1 MTSSCGVCG
10 KTSLEAV
17 RVAARHP
24 IPNGVPRIDPGVI
37 RSIPE
42 RLREE
47 QALFSETGGL
57 HAAGLFDARGNLGSV
72 REDVGRH
79 NAVDKVIGEAFLADR
94 VPLSDH
100 ILAVSGRSS
109 FEIMQKA
116 AVAGIPTVAAGGAP
130 ARPAGTLG
138 GEIRLNPRAVAPG
151 GKVHVF
157 ARPERIESAT
167 PTTPRR

>member
-72 REDVGRH
+72 REDVGEH
-79 NAVDKVIGEAFLADR
+79 TALDKVLGEPFLR
-94 VPLSDH
+94 TQVPLAHPTS
-100 ILAVSGRSS
+100 
-109 FEIMQKA
+109 
-116 AVAGIPTVAAGGAP
+116 AVA
-130 ARPAGTLG
+130 
-138 GEIRLNPRAVAPG
+138 
-151 GKVHVF
+151 
-157 ARPERIESAT
+157 
-167 PTTPRR
+167 